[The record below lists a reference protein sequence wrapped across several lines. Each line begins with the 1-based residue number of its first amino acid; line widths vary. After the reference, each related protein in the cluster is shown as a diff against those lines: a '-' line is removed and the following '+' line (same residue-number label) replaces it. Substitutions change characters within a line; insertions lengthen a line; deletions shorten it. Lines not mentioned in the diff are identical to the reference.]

1 MILDILTVLF
11 FVLGFALILWMVGER
26 RRDVLHYVTKSRA
39 ARGDVRDDRLDRV
52 VARKRPS
59 ERRSSTSNAADE
71 LSRVVR
77 EIKGTRIRV
86 VSRRRRGNDNEG
98 AGYSYRSL
106 FFDKCIRAEC
116 ATQGRQQAAG
126 AGPAERS
133 DGLQTRRQGQG
144 H

>member
-11 FVLGFALILWMVGER
+11 FVLGFALILWMVVER

-59 ERRSSTSNAADE
+59 EMRSSMSKAADE

-77 EIKGTRIRV
+77 DIERDTNSSGQPKAKG
-86 VSRRRRGNDNEG
+86 
-98 AGYSYRSL
+98 
-106 FFDKCIRAEC
+106 K
-116 ATQGRQQAAG
+116 
-126 AGPAERS
+126 
-133 DGLQTRRQGQG
+133 
-144 H
+144 

>member
-1 MILDILTVLF
+1 
-11 FVLGFALILWMVGER
+11 MVGER
-26 RRDVLHYVTKSRA
+26 RRDVLHYVPKSRA

-77 EIKGTRIRV
+77 DIERDTNSSGQPKAK
-86 VSRRRRGNDNEG
+86 GNDNEG

-116 ATQGRQQAAG
+116 ATKGRQQAAG
-126 AGPAERS
+126 AGPAERT
-133 DGLQTRRQGQG
+133 DGL
-144 H
+144 